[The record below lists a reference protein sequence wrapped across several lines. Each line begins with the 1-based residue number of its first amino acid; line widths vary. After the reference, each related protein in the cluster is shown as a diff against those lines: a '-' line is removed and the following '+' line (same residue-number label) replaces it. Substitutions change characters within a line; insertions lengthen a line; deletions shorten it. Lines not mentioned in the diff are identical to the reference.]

1 MKIRKFYEK
10 QFYFL
15 LLCFT
20 CAMALSILYISNQE
34 IDRIKIYY
42 STNISKLTLAYDS
55 SIEKYRFFS
64 KHFVQ
69 DHIKQPEVLE
79 AFYNAVTTQD
89 PLKERYYK
97 NILFRKIYPQYLD
110 IKKEGIIQ
118 LQFAL
123 SNNTSFIRFHQLDKF
138 GDNLSKYR
146 PTIVYANTQLEPVS
160 GFETGRIV
168 SGFRNVF
175 PIFYKHKHLG
185 SVGIGLSTKAIVDNI
200 KKFLPSYEFAFL
212 LNKNLLEPKLFDS
225 QKYLYSSSS
234 INANFL
240 VENSNGILENSPAAL
255 SSVAKEL
262 IQKLA
267 LEKNIKN
274 IMSTKKAFAKL
285 YKIDNVYYDV
295 ILLPM
300 LGINQQL
307 EGYLASFSKTKSIPL
322 ITSFLPLFIGLI
334 IFVYCIVVYLSFK
347 LHRKSK
353 KIYEQENWF
362 LDVNNSLAEGMYV
375 IDMKANI
382 VYVNPATCKILGYSK
397 EELLGKSA
405 HYTFHS
411 PKEEDTHALE
421 ECSII
426 TSVKKD
432 GYVQSVNEYFTTKQ
446 GKKIPIELNAKAL
459 YKDGELY
466 QIVTLFKDISEQKK
480 SAQKMHLLTKALN
493 SSASAIIITDI
504 DANIQWAN
512 PAFEKL
518 TGYDFDEIKGKKPKE
533 FIKSGRQDKSFYK
546 KMWDTILAKKTWK
559 GEIINKRKDG
569 IYYYEELNIT
579 PVLDKDDNIS
589 NFIAVK
595 QDISRRKEK
604 ERSIEHLAYYDHL
617 TNLPNR
623 RLFKEHLE
631 HLFNSVQK
639 KDKNAALLFLDLD
652 NFKKLN
658 DTFGHDV
665 GDLLLREVAHRLE
678 QNVRAKDI
686 VSRLGGDEFVVIL
699 DNLDKQKDKA
709 QALAQRVALKLLETI
724 ANPFSLKELEY
735 NTTVS
740 IGIYIFGKEEK
751 SIEEILKKSDIA
763 LYGAK
768 AKGRNTYYLYQ

>member
-1 MKIRKFYEK
+1 MKIRKYYEK

-20 CAMALSILYISNQE
+20 CAIALSIWYISNQE
-34 IDRIKIYY
+34 VARIKSYY
-42 STNISKLTLAYDS
+42 STNIAKLVLAYEAS
-55 SIEKYRFFS
+55 LEKYRFFS

-69 DHIKQPEVLE
+69 DHISHPDILE
-79 AFYNAVTTQD
+79 AFYKATVTQD

-97 NILFRKIYPQYLD
+97 NILFRKLYPQYLE
-110 IKKEGIIQ
+110 IKKEGIRQ

-123 SNNTSFIRFHQLDKF
+123 SDDTSFLRFHQLDKF

-146 PTIVYANTQLEPVS
+146 PSIVYSNTALKPVS

-175 PIFYKHKHLG
+175 PLFYKQQHLG
-185 SVGIGLSTKAIVDNI
+185 SVGIGVSTKAIVDNI
-200 KKFLPSYEFAFL
+200 KKFLPNYEFAFL
-212 LNKNLLEPKLFDS
+212 LNKNLLESKLFDS
-225 QKYLYSSSS
+225 QKYLYSPSL
-234 INANFL
+234 INSDFL
-240 VENSNGILENSPAAL
+240 VEDSNGVLEDSPKAL

-262 IQKLA
+262 AKKLF
-267 LEKNIKN
+267 LENKIKKV
-274 IMSTKKAFAKL
+274 MSEKKAFAKL

-300 LGINQQL
+300 IGINQQL
-307 EGYLASFSKTKSIPL
+307 EGYLASFSKTKAIPL
-322 ITSFLPLFIGLI
+322 IISFLPLFIALI
-334 IFVYCIVVYLSFK
+334 IFVYCIIVYLAFK
-347 LHRKSK
+347 IHRKSK
-353 KIYEQENWF
+353 KIYEQESWF
-362 LDVNNSLAEGMYV
+362 LDVNNSLGEGMYV
-375 IDMKANI
+375 IDTKANI
-382 VYVNPATCKILGYSK
+382 VYVNPATCKILGYAK

-405 HYTFHS
+405 HYTFHLTKQGNACS
-411 PKEEDTHALE
+411 LE

-426 TSVKKD
+426 SAVKKD
-432 GYVQSVNEYFTTKQ
+432 GYIQSVNEYFMTKD
-446 GKKIPIELNAKAL
+446 GKEIPIELNARAL
-459 YKDGELY
+459 YKDNKLY
-466 QIVTLFKDISEQKK
+466 QIVTIFKDISEKK
-480 SAQKMHLLTKALN
+480 ESEQKMKLLTKALN

-504 DANIQWAN
+504 DANIEWAN

-518 TGYDFDEIKGKKPKE
+518 TGYAFDEIEGKKPRE
-533 FIKSGRQDKSFYK
+533 FVKSGRQNISFYK
-546 KMWDTILAKKTWK
+546 QMWDTILAKKPWK

-569 IYYYEELNIT
+569 IFYYEELNIT
-579 PVLDKDDNIS
+579 PVLDKNDNIS

-595 QDISRRKEK
+595 QDISGRKEK
-604 ERSIEHLAYYDHL
+604 EKTIEHLAYYDHL

-623 RLFKEHLE
+623 RLFNEHLK

-639 KDKNAALLFLDLD
+639 KEKNAALLFLDLD

-658 DTFGHDV
+658 DTFGHDI

-678 QNVRAKDI
+678 QNIRAKDI
-686 VSRLGGDEFVVIL
+686 VSRLGGDEFVIIL
-699 DNLDKQKDKA
+699 DNLDKQKSEA

-735 NTTVS
+735 TTTVS
-740 IGIYIFGKEEK
+740 IGIHVFGKEEK
-751 SIEEILKKSDIA
+751 SVDEILKKADIA